1 MKTHTLRSLSA
12 ADGDKIVRKVDGF
25 RVKLD
30 EIIVVDGFN
39 VRTEREELREHIAG
53 IAAALSAGERVQDL
67 EVWINPQGKPELVDG
82 HCTYNGYQL
91 YAQTAK
97 DFDGWVSAKEFRGT
111 EAQKKARIGKSNRQ
125 LPLLP
130 IELGKLYLSL
140 RDEHG
145 MTRQEIAIEMGRSP
159 AHVDQMLLLASAPEQ
174 VKEAVESGKI
184 SATEAVKLARDHRQD
199 SAAELE
205 RREEL
210 AKEQGRE
217 RITTKVAP
225 AKKPASRPR
234 IDFVVSCAAVL
245 TTHIERDTE
254 LMDQL
259 KSAGK
264 DDRVSVSADLLLDL
278 IESVREMRESGKA
291 LDADQQQELGL

>member
-12 ADGDKIVRKVDGF
+12 ADGKKIVRKVDGF
-25 RVKLD
+25 RVKLS

-91 YAQTAK
+91 YAQSAT

-130 IELGKLYLSL
+130 IELGNLYLSL

-159 AHVDQMLLLASAPEQ
+159 AHVDQMLLLASAPETLKQ
-174 VKEAVESGKI
+174 AVESGKI
-184 SATEAVKLARDHRQD
+184 SATEAVKLARDHGQD

-210 AKEQGRE
+210 AKEQGKE
-217 RITTKVAP
+217 RITPKVAP
-225 AKKPASRPR
+225 KKPASRPR
-234 IDFVVSCAAVL
+234 IDFVVSCASVL

-278 IESVREMRESGKA
+278 IESVREMRDAGKP
-291 LDADQQQELGL
+291 LDAEQQQELGL

>member
-1 MKTHTLRSLSA
+1 MKTYTLRSLSA
-12 ADGDKIVRKVDGF
+12 EKVVKKTDAFRARLADIQ
-25 RVKLD
+25 
-30 EIIVVDGFN
+30 IVDGFN
-39 VRTEREELREHIAG
+39 VRTEDEELREHIAG
-53 IAAALSAGERVQDL
+53 IVGAIIAGLPIPPL
-67 EVWINPQGKPELVDG
+67 EVWVNPETGVMELVDG
-82 HCTYNGYQL
+82 HCRYKAYEQFSEHDSG
-91 YAQTAK
+91 
-97 DFDGWVSAKEFRGT
+97 FDGYVSVVKFDGT
-111 EAQKKARIGKSNRQ
+111 PAQRKARTVSSNSQ
-125 LPLLP
+125 LKLKPV
-130 IELGKLYLSL
+130 ELARAYLSL

-159 AHVDQMLLLASAPEQ
+159 AHVDQMLLLASAPEPL
-174 VKEAVESGKI
+174 KEAVESGKI
-184 SATEAVKLARDHRQD
+184 SATEAVKIARDHGQD

-210 AKEQGRE
+210 AKEQGKE
-217 RITTKVAP
+217 RITPKVAP

-245 TTHIERDTE
+245 TTHIERDTD

-278 IESVREMRESGKA
+278 IESVREMRESSKA